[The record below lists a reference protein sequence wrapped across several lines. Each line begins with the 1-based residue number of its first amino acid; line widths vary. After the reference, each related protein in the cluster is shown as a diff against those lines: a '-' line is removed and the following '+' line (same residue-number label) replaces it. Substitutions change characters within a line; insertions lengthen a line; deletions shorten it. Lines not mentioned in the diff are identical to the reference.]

1 MNRPPLPSFFALAIV
16 LGGLTACGTHH
27 DSDTQAIAKF
37 VAAEDEGFA
46 SERGASRGVAGG
58 LHYYESSLG
67 LPGASNCA
75 VYTTSGGAYA
85 FGTCD
90 FLASD
95 EAEARRIYEVWKDN
109 TKTAEPSWKSGE
121 PASPGHLATFQA
133 ADGSKHAVYLYIAKD
148 PGTYRVTET
157 FGTTDAFGSH

>member
-1 MNRPPLPSFFALAIV
+1 MQPLWKSLALTTV
-16 LGGLTACGTHH
+16 LCSVTACGAHH

-46 SERGASRGVAGG
+46 SERGATRGDAGG

-75 VYTTSGGAYA
+75 VYTTSSGAYA

-90 FLASD
+90 FLAAD
-95 EAEARRIYEVWKDN
+95 AAEARRIYDVWKDN
-109 TKTAEPSWKSGE
+109 TKTAEPSWKTAE
-121 PASPGHLATFQA
+121 PKRPADGHLAAFQA
-133 ADGSKHAVYLYIAKD
+133 ADDKKHAVYLYIAKD

-157 FGTTDAFGSH
+157 FGTTDAFGSR